1 MNIKDLLIKHENIK
15 NKPYDDATG
24 KELKQGDAI
33 KGKIT
38 IGVGRNIQD
47 NGLSEDEIIYLLS
60 NDIERCITELK
71 TIFPNFDE
79 LPKNIRMALIDMNFN
94 LGKSRFLT
102 FKKMIQAVKN
112 RNWKQM
118 IKEMKD
124 SHWCEQLPNRC
135 KDDVSLI
142 ENIL

>member
-15 NKPYDDATG
+15 NKPYDDSTG
-24 KELKQGDAI
+24 KELKQGDTI
-33 KGKIT
+33 KGKVS

-71 TIFPNFDE
+71 TIFPKFDE

-94 LGKSRFLT
+94 LGKSKFLT

-112 RNWKQM
+112 RDWKQM
-118 IKEMKD
+118 IEEMKD
-124 SHWCEQLPNRC
+124 SKWCEQLPNRC

-142 ENIL
+142 EETL